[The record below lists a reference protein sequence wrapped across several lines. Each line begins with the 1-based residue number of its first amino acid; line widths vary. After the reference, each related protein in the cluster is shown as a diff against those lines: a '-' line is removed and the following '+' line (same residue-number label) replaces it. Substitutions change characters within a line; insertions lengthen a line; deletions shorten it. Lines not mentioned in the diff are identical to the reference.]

1 MRFWDSS
8 AIVPLLV
15 DGPQTSVTRSLLRA
29 DAAVAVWWS
38 TRTEC
43 VSALA
48 RQVRDG
54 TIEPRGEGAA
64 RTVLVALERTW
75 SELQPSEAVRGTAER
90 LLAAYPLRAADAL
103 QLAAAVQWR
112 GDTSSEAQFVCFDGR
127 LRGAAH
133 AERFVVLPPD
143 L

>member
-15 DGPQTSVTRSLLRA
+15 DGPRTPLIRSLLRG
-29 DAAVAVWWS
+29 DAAMAVWWS

-48 RQVRDG
+48 RQVREG
-54 TIEPRGEGAA
+54 TIDSRGEGEA
-64 RTVLVALERTW
+64 RAVLVALERTW
-75 SELQPSEAVRGTAER
+75 SEVQPSGAVRGTAER
-90 LLAAYPLRAADAL
+90 LLAAYPLRAADAF
-103 QLAAAVQWR
+103 QLAAAMQWG
-112 GDTSSEAQFVCFDGR
+112 GDTPSEAQFVCFDGR

-133 AERFVVLPPD
+133 AERFAVLPPD